1 MKNKYRPQSKVLQ
14 GGKKTKIRI
23 EDMGL
28 LFNSAFSV
36 GLLFL
41 TSFII
46 YLFDRF
52 WVKPQRLRS
61 KLRSQGLRGP
71 SPSFLLG
78 NIPDFIKFQ
87 PKDIKSLTEDGE
99 ATHDWARF
107 TFPLYDHWTNQY
119 GQRYNFALGTY
130 QVVYITDPHLVKEIS
145 LSTSLKLG
153 MPFFLQKNSE
163 TLLGKGILTSDGEF
177 WAHQRKTITLEFY
190 VDKVKN
196 LVHIMLDSANKLIN
210 TWEIEIEKQSE
221 TANIKVDEDLQS
233 FASIVIS
240 ETLFGQSNCKVIN
253 ELQSRFKRLERAMKT
268 PILVG
273 GIPGLWYIPTKSNLE
288 KWRLK
293 KEIHSQIM
301 SIVNEQSSNVDV
313 LQTVI
318 NGAKMSALGP
328 AAVEQL
334 IVDNCKNIYLA
345 GLESTVN
352 TTAWTL
358 MLLAMHPEWQDR
370 ARAEVA
376 EVCGESL
383 PNATMLGKMKVLTS
397 VIQEAL
403 RLYPP
408 VPFIARE
415 TLEDMKFGDLEIP
428 KGVGIWVAVMSLHH
442 DPELWG
448 LDPSKFN
455 PDRFANGIG
464 SACKIPQVYIPFGNG
479 PHICAG
485 QLFAMLEIKALLT
498 IILQIFLFP

>member
-1 MKNKYRPQSKVLQ
+1 MMQ
-14 GGKKTKIRI
+14 
-23 EDMGL
+23 
-28 LFNSAFSV
+28 
-36 GLLFL
+36 
-41 TSFII
+41 
-46 YLFDRF
+46 
-52 WVKPQRLRS
+52 
-61 KLRSQGLRGP
+61 
-71 SPSFLLG
+71 
-78 NIPDFIKFQ
+78 
-87 PKDIKSLTEDGE
+87 
-99 ATHDWARF
+99 
-107 TFPLYDHWTNQY
+107 
-119 GQRYNFALGTY
+119 
-130 QVVYITDPHLVKEIS
+130 
-145 LSTSLKLG
+145 
-153 MPFFLQKNSE
+153 
-163 TLLGKGILTSDGEF
+163 
-177 WAHQRKTITLEFY
+177 
-190 VDKVKN
+190 N

-221 TANIKVDEDLQS
+221 TANIKIDEDLQS

-240 ETLFGQSNCKVIN
+240 ETLFGQSNSKVIN
-253 ELQSRFKRLERAMKT
+253 EFQSRFKRLERAMKT
-268 PILVG
+268 PILVH
-273 GIPGLWYIPTKSNLE
+273 SNQE
-288 KWRLK
+288 QFREMEIK

-313 LQTVI
+313 LQTII

-334 IVDNCKNIYLA
+334 IVDNCKNVYLA

-352 TTAWTL
+352 TTARTL

-370 ARAEVA
+370 ARVEVA

-428 KGVGIWVAVMSLHH
+428 KGVMSFHH

-455 PDRFANGIG
+455 PHRFANGIG
-464 SACKIPQVYIPFGNG
+464 SACKIPQVASCFRGLP
-479 PHICAG
+479 
-485 QLFAMLEIKALLT
+485 QLRLT
-498 IILQIFLFP
+498 KEGFKSSKME